1 MRKEADILKKFVTF
15 LLLTAFL
22 MLPASAAAETKEEEI
37 RLPIVMYHHL
47 SPKARLQGDYV
58 LSPQELESDLQYLR
72 EHGYESITTEQL
84 IQWSKGEG
92 QLPEKPVMITFDDGY
107 ESTLVYGG
115 PLLKKYGFQAVIAVI
130 GSAADLFTE
139 KQDHML
145 DYSYLA
151 WDAVREI
158 SHEDVFEIQCHTYTM
173 HSLNTRKGCGKISG
187 EDFSNY
193 KAKLIEDL
201 TRFQDK
207 CAAENVRLVN
217 AIAFP
222 YGVYCDDTISI
233 IKELGFEAA
242 FTCTERINYLS
253 GDPEEL
259 FELRRFNR
267 PHGIS
272 SEKFFSKWEET

>member
-1 MRKEADILKKFVTF
+1 MGKEADFLKKFVTF
-15 LLLTAFL
+15 LLLAAFL
-22 MLPASAAAETKEEEI
+22 ILPASAASEKQEEEV

-58 LSPQELESDLQYLR
+58 LSPDELESDLQYLQ

-84 IQWSKGEG
+84 IQWSKGEAE
-92 QLPEKPVMITFDDGY
+92 LPEKPVMITFDDGY

-115 PLLKKYGFQAVIAVI
+115 PLLEKYGFQAVIAVI

-139 KQDHML
+139 KRDHML

-151 WDAVREI
+151 WDAVQEI
-158 SHEDVFEIQCHTYTM
+158 SHNDVFEIQCHTYTM
-173 HSLNTRKGCGKISG
+173 HKLNTRKGCGKITG
-187 EDFSNY
+187 EDYSNY
-193 KAKLIEDL
+193 KTKLAEDL
-201 TRFQDK
+201 TRFRDK
-207 CAAENVRLVN
+207 CAAENVHLVN

-242 FTCTERINYLS
+242 FTCTERINYLKR
-253 GDPEEL
+253 DPDEL

-272 SEKFFSKWEET
+272 SERFFSKWED